1 MLFGLSRFP
10 MLFGLSRFPMLF
22 GLSRNLTPLPIRV
35 HFTDKHINTTFK
47 VTSVVNV
54 LTMNIKENYL
64 HDVFS

>member
-10 MLFGLSRFPMLF
+10 MLFGLSY
-22 GLSRNLTPLPIRV
+22 LTQLPIRV

-47 VTSVVNV
+47 VTSAVNV

-64 HDVFS
+64 HNVFS